1 MAIQIQYRRGTAAE
15 WATANTLLAVGEPGY
30 ETDTGKFKVGD
41 GTLRWSVLPYATIQP
56 RVLTNASST
65 SPFAWSSNLYDTFVF
80 TALANALTI
89 NADSGSP
96 VQGQRVVFRI
106 KDNGTARALT
116 FTTGTTNSFREM
128 GVALPTTTTINKTIY
143 LGFIYNATDSR
154 WDLIAKTQEA

>member
-15 WATANTLLAVGEPGY
+15 WTSANTLLAVGEPGY

-41 GTLRWSVLPYATIQP
+41 GTLRWSILPYATIQP
-56 RVLTNASST
+56 RVLSSASST
-65 SPFAWSSNLYDTFVF
+65 SPFAWSSNIYDTFVF

-89 NADSGSP
+89 NADSGTP

-116 FTTGTTNSFREM
+116 FTTGTSNSFREM
-128 GVALPTTTTINKTIY
+128 GVALPTTTTINKTLY
-143 LGFIYNATDSR
+143 LGFIYNSTDSR
-154 WDLIAKTQEA
+154 WDLIAKTQEN